1 MNFKQTSYD
10 PDVWWR
16 KYDDKNNEY
25 IGTHTDDLLV
35 ISKDAKSIMDN
46 LQKVYSI
53 KNVEEPKYHLGV
65 DYRKDD
71 KGTWYMGTV
80 THTQEALKK
89 VATTFGIS
97 TELVGG
103 PENRQYLKAMGKDK
117 TPMDE
122 KLKPELDSSKLLD
135 APGHRNYQRLIGI
148 GQWLLTI
155 GRYDLTFAISS
166 LSRFSAAPR
175 EGHLKALHR
184 VFRYLNANPCKFIK
198 IDPEDY
204 KYTHHFEKVPTANKD
219 WSSQYP
225 DAREEIDHRR
235 DAPARGKALGTVV
248 YFDSNWAH
256 DEATRRS
263 ITGVQAFIGNTPVSC
278 LSKRQGAIATSTYTA
293 EMAAGRVGTEE
304 AIDIRTMLR
313 SFGVPV
319 KGKTILAGDNLGQ
332 LISVSDPG
340 AELKKKQCHIGYN
353 FIREAS
359 AASIIDLRKC
369 RSEHNRSDPGTK
381 ALGTTAF
388 REHYDAMF
396 SKTTPKG

>member
-16 KYDDKNNEY
+16 KYDEKNNEY

-65 DYRKDD
+65 DYRKDE

-155 GRYDLTFAISS
+155 GRYCNIFSQQVLCCTKRRTPEGSSSS
-166 LSRFSAAPR
+166 LQIPQ
-175 EGHLKALHR
+175 
-184 VFRYLNANPCKFIK
+184 CKPMQVHQ
-198 IDPEDY
+198 D
-204 KYTHHFEKVPTANKD
+204 
-219 WSSQYP
+219 
-225 DAREEIDHRR
+225 
-235 DAPARGKALGTVV
+235 
-248 YFDSNWAH
+248 
-256 DEATRRS
+256 
-263 ITGVQAFIGNTPVSC
+263 
-278 LSKRQGAIATSTYTA
+278 
-293 EMAAGRVGTEE
+293 
-304 AIDIRTMLR
+304 
-313 SFGVPV
+313 
-319 KGKTILAGDNLGQ
+319 
-332 LISVSDPG
+332 
-340 AELKKKQCHIGYN
+340 
-353 FIREAS
+353 
-359 AASIIDLRKC
+359 
-369 RSEHNRSDPGTK
+369 
-381 ALGTTAF
+381 
-388 REHYDAMF
+388 
-396 SKTTPKG
+396 